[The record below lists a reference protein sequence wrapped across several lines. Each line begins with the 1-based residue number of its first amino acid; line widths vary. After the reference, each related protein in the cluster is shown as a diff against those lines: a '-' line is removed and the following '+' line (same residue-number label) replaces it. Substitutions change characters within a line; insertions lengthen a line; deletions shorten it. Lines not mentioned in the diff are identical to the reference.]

1 MSKIVCKK
9 TTFLGGKVTAAQ
21 KKAESEKN
29 DQMFQIKNCAFNFP
43 VLIGKNDSIFFGF
56 TFLIEGKEKKISL

>member
-43 VLIGKNDSIFFGF
+43 VLIGKNDSIFLDLLF
-56 TFLIEGKEKKISL
+56 